1 MYEKFGRDFETD
13 LRIPKGKVIKCA
25 NVLFSWDL
33 NYGIDFIDESKTLSS
48 LGSLKKSIQG

>member
-48 LGSLKKSIQG
+48 LGSFKKSIQG